1 MPATERPVAFPCK
14 SFFSFLV
21 MNKTGLIIFNNI
33 IRKCGAKDCSVKIL
47 ARDISFSQQRK
58 LGLEMPSVF
67 LDQPGE
73 VYQPQQGH
81 ILTGFQFNATSFFL
95 FSFLV
100 FLPASSKNIW
110 L

>member
-1 MPATERPVAFPCK
+1 
-14 SFFSFLV
+14 
-21 MNKTGLIIFNNI
+21 
-33 IRKCGAKDCSVKIL
+33 
-47 ARDISFSQQRK
+47 
-58 LGLEMPSVF
+58 MPSVF
-67 LDQPGE
+67 LDQSGE

-81 ILTGFQFNATSFFL
+81 ILTGFQFNATSFFF